1 MLLKHLLFILLFLFS
16 QTVLAENSFFDQHL
30 GNFAEELENAR
41 DENKKGILIFFEMD
55 ECPFCFR
62 MKTTVLNQPEVI
74 QYFKKHFLVFP
85 VDIEGSVE
93 VIDFQGKTTL
103 ERDFA
108 FRQNRVRATP
118 VFAFFDLNGKR
129 VARFTGPT
137 SSVEEFMW
145 LGQFVVGEEYK
156 NTNFIRYKRARRKK
170 SG

>member
-1 MLLKHLLFILLFLFS
+1 MLLKHLLFLLLFLFS
-16 QTVLAENSFFDQHL
+16 QTVSAENSFFDQHL

-74 QYFKKHFLVFP
+74 QYFKKHFLIFP

-93 VIDFQGKTTL
+93 VVDFQGKTTL

-108 FRQNRVRATP
+108 FKQNRVRATP

-129 VARFTGPT
+129 VARYTGPT